1 MASKTYNDNGLKQ
14 GRLLA
19 SGRGSYSM
27 MDKCYKNNWNDSNTI
42 LVVEDTDDLD
52 SKWRIYEGV
61 KE

>member
-1 MASKTYNDNGLKQ
+1 MASKIYNDNGLKQ

-19 SGRGSYSM
+19 SGRGAQKM
-27 MDKCYKNNWNDSNTI
+27 MDICYKNNWSDENTI
-42 LVVEDTDDLD
+42 LVVEDTSDLD

>member
-1 MASKTYNDNGLKQ
+1 MASKIYNDNGLKQ

-19 SGRGSYSM
+19 RGRGSYDM
-27 MDKCYKNNWNDSNTI
+27 MDKCYKNKWDDSNTI

>member
-1 MASKTYNDNGLKQ
+1 MASKIYNDNGLKQ

-19 SGRGSYSM
+19 RGRGTYDM
-27 MDKCYKNNWNDSNTI
+27 MDKCYKNGWDDSNTI
-42 LVVEDTDDLD
+42 LVVEDTNDLD